1 MIKIILHMCSAKNMG
16 QYSKS
21 EEMSKIMTDLLFFKV
36 GNAMFAVN
44 SLSFVKIRLLLD
56 APELLYSLC
65 SPVKIKSLPRT
76 MVPEAI
82 CYS

>member
-36 GNAMFAVN
+36 GNAMSAVN
-44 SLSFVKIRLLLD
+44 SLSKVILQSRIDTRNIPILKLLL
-56 APELLYSLC
+56 L
-65 SPVKIKSLPRT
+65 K
-76 MVPEAI
+76 
-82 CYS
+82 